1 MTSKLEHYSLLDKY
15 RELNIVCFCGGLSQ
29 GIFCVGA
36 WVGIFYGVLG
46 FAKVYFGWVG
56 VGRNFLWVGKVRWR
70 YILGGWG

>member
-1 MTSKLEHYSLLDKY
+1 M
-15 RELNIVCFCGGLSQ
+15 VGLSQ

-56 VGRNFLWVGKVRWR
+56 ADRNFLWVGKVRWR